1 MGEDA
6 SRAFRTGS
14 SYVGA
19 KKSSSH
25 GSVEGA
31 CKCCTALAGEL
42 GSNGTLRC
50 GVGRMG
56 RECQAGL

>member
-6 SRAFRTGS
+6 SRAFWTGS

-25 GSVEGA
+25 SSVEG
-31 CKCCTALAGEL
+31 ALAGEL